1 MNRKE
6 LLKKPALLPVFLIK
20 KNRFYMR
27 SVTAAWAFGQ
37 RPLVMIE
44 EGIERHYVGFV
55 QNDDQIIYFN
65 MADFSA
71 KVEDVVKRID
81 TIYKKYLG
89 QDLI

>member
-1 MNRKE
+1 M
-6 LLKKPALLPVFLIK
+6 V
-20 KNRFYMR
+20 
-27 SVTAAWAFGQ
+27 
-37 RPLVMIE
+37 E

-65 MADFSA
+65 TADFSA
-71 KVEDVVKRID
+71 KAEDVAKRID